1 MEKNTKGIKV
11 FLRDSKAISPAIATL
26 ILIVIA
32 AVAAAGIGIIV
43 QNAQSNT
50 QSQVGDQDLSVSGN
64 FTIKGSTTI
73 IPIEQNEI
81 AAFNKKYPA
90 VTISMGG
97 GGSGTGRAL
106 VWNRQIDIG
115 ASSDIWPD
123 ADGQTDNGVGGTG
136 LSYGGRLSSVIQ
148 AAGPNAFIYE
158 TAIGKGLIV
167 LAGNLVD
174 SAGKKVTT
182 INILPF
188 NTSIGNH
195 SYYTSGTHTLNL
207 TFQDLY
213 DGYANNASGQINSA
227 NIGGDPFGSVI
238 QLVTR
243 SDVGGTSENFNQWL
257 TGAPSGQ
264 MDGTGSNIKTYAV
277 GAVGNQGIRDYIN
290 DHTNSMGYV
299 DVGFS
304 VSNGIAGVNSKP
316 NVLAA
321 SMNLTFA
328 AKGTS
333 GKGGDYDVYNFGAA
347 KGTSATGKNI
357 IPVSSNASKS
367 LSRDLYFYSQPG
379 VPTGA
384 VQAFLN
390 FVTSPDGQ
398 TIVENS
404 GFFKNS

>member
-1 MEKNTKGIKV
+1 MRINTKGIKA
-11 FLRDSKAISPAIATL
+11 FLQDAEAISPAIATL

-43 QNAQSNT
+43 QNAQKNT
-50 QSQVGDQDLSVSGN
+50 EGQVGSQDLSVSGTV
-64 FTIKGSTTI
+64 TIKGSTTI
-73 IPIEQNEI
+73 IPIEANEI
-81 AAFNKKYPA
+81 TAFNKKYPA
-90 VTISMGG
+90 ITVSMGG

-106 VWNRQIDIG
+106 VYNKQVDIG

-136 LSYGGRLSSVIQ
+136 LTYGGRLSSVIQ

-158 TAIGKGLIV
+158 TKIGKGIIV
-167 LAGNLVD
+167 LAGNLQD
-174 SAGKKVTT
+174 NAGNKVKV
-182 INILPF
+182 INILP
-188 NTSIGNH
+188 NTS
-195 SYYTSGTHTLNL
+195 TSTWDSTNKVLNISF
-207 TFQDLY
+207 TDLY
-213 DGYANNASGQINSA
+213 YGYAA
-227 NIGGDPFGSVI
+227 DPNGKILSTNFTPAFGNDI

-257 TGAPSGQ
+257 TGTSAGQ
-264 MDGTGSNIKTYAV
+264 MDGTNGNILTHAV

-304 VSNGIAGVNSKP
+304 VSNSVAGVNSKP
-316 NVLAA
+316 NVMAA
-321 SMNLTFA
+321 SMNGTFA
-328 AKGTS
+328 SKDTS
-333 GKGGDYDVYNFGAA
+333 GAGGLYDVYNFG
-347 KGTSATGKNI
+347 KGAGTGVTVNSVVI
-357 IPVSSNASKS
+357 TPVSNKAKKS
-367 LSRDLYFYSQPG
+367 LSRDLYFYSQPS
-379 VPTGA
+379 VPSGA

-404 GFFKNS
+404 GFFKAN